1 MMRPRN
7 ALACSMLVAIV
18 CVLAAPADA
27 QQASGVSGV
36 VTDASGAV
44 LPGVTVEAASPALIE
59 KVRSAVTGG
68 DGRYNIVDLRPGTYT
83 VTFTLTG
90 FNAFRREGIELA
102 AGFIAPINVELKV
115 GALEETI
122 TVSGA
127 SPLVDTQSV
136 RQQKVLSNTL
146 LESMP
151 TAVKGVAML
160 SKMVPGMSPGGAEV
174 GGASG
179 LYMSTAFS
187 RDTYHGKT
195 GI

>member
-7 ALACSMLVAIV
+7 ALACSMCVAIV
-18 CVLAAPADA
+18 CVLSAPAEA

-102 AGFIAPINVELKV
+102 AGFIAPINAELKV

-160 SKMVPGMSPGGAEV
+160 SLS
-174 GGASG
+174 
-179 LYMSTAFS
+179 LI
-187 RDTYHGKT
+187 H
-195 GI
+195 I